1 MDSPGFLRRPR
12 KNACSRTSRAAP
24 PTPPR
29 SCTPR
34 NSASSALLVLQICQW
49 ERTPKNG
56 GHFSLLLH
64 LGNLLLQAGVLFGYG
79 LREIFLVRHKLPRNL
94 RIGERQNL
102 RRENR
107 GVHGSGFI
115 NR

>member
-1 MDSPGFLRRPR
+1 MDSLGFLPRPR
-12 KNACSRTSRAAP
+12 KNACARTSPAAP

-34 NSASSALLVLQICQW
+34 NSVSSAVMVQGIGQW
-49 ERTPKNG
+49 ERLPRNRG
-56 GHFSLLLH
+56 RFSLLLH
-64 LGNLLLQAGVLFGYG
+64 LRNLFLQAGVLFGYG

-94 RIGERQNL
+94 RIGERENF

-107 GVHGSGFI
+107 SVHGSG
-115 NR
+115 